1 MLTIQNITKILY
13 KQLGKK
19 NFYVARVED
28 NIIHNPITN
37 SNQYQYVFE
46 LTNRKYAVT
55 VILDRDEIG
64 WEGNYDYKLHSS
76 SGHVLYINLL
86 DIRNIDK
93 FIDKLRLVG
102 ID

>member
-1 MLTIQNITKILY
+1 MITIQNITKILY

-19 NFYVARVED
+19 NFYVARIED

-55 VILDRDEIG
+55 VILDRDE
-64 WEGNYDYKLHSS
+64 WNTNTYKLQSS
-76 SGHVLYINLL
+76 NANSVYITLL
-86 DIRNIDK
+86 DIKNMDI
-93 FIDKLRLVG
+93 FLDKLRLVVFG
-102 ID
+102 

>member
-1 MLTIQNITKILY
+1 MITIQNIIKILY

-46 LTNRKYAVT
+46 LSNRKYAVT
-55 VILDRDEIG
+55 IILDRDEL
-64 WEGNYDYKLHSS
+64 NTDTYKLMSS
-76 SGHVLYINLL
+76 SGNVVYITKKDSKKCRYLNFF
-86 DIRNIDK
+86 DSRKCIYE
-93 FIDKLRLVG
+93 
-102 ID
+102 